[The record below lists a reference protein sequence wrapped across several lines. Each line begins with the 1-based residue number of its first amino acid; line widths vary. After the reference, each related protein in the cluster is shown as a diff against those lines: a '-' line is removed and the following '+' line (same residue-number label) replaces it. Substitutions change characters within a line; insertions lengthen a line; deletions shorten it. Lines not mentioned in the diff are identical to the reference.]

1 MYYILQQQN
10 DVYIT
15 IQIQPMQIGHKQE
28 WVLKKKPIIS
38 QIAVQFS
45 NLWPFL
51 TFSIRRPMISLT
63 HALTLTLILPNK
75 SAIDLSIWKG
85 CRFENILK
93 WDRVYPIYI
102 YILQWWKYT
111 LFYELY
117 HINIMDF
124 IKTYKIIWIYLCRYW
139 RCLKSFTGNYVGF
152 VILENIE
159 PWIIFVTVQGE
170 WLKFKFKISSWLL
183 FKISVFICKQVNILL
198 YKFYVCLSFI
208 LDSEATS

>member
-102 YILQWWKYT
+102 YILQ
-111 LFYELY
+111 
-117 HINIMDF
+117 
-124 IKTYKIIWIYLCRYW
+124 
-139 RCLKSFTGNYVGF
+139 
-152 VILENIE
+152 
-159 PWIIFVTVQGE
+159 
-170 WLKFKFKISSWLL
+170 
-183 FKISVFICKQVNILL
+183 
-198 YKFYVCLSFI
+198 
-208 LDSEATS
+208 